1 MKAWNPGKHAH
12 NSSPSIFDTDEIS
25 IRRNLLPVPVII
37 SSSLPTVCCMQYK
50 VWTHLYLVFSLWCV
64 DEYRLQLCSEGVIEC
79 LLPRDHTPVEGLLV
93 LRHSRSG
100 SYQMWTAGISL
111 FWWRIYTLGGLEK
124 TKCNYSSDHI
134 GTRLMILCFLQSLS
148 TFSTALECFDQVY

>member
-1 MKAWNPGKHAH
+1 M
-12 NSSPSIFDTDEIS
+12 
-25 IRRNLLPVPVII
+25 
-37 SSSLPTVCCMQYK
+37 
-50 VWTHLYLVFSLWCV
+50 FSLWCV

-111 FWWRIYTLGGLEK
+111 FWWRIYTLAGLEK

-148 TFSTALECFDQVY
+148 TFSTALECFDLCLKCVFSGRHEQPSWTFRSFLMLMAGYLSATTSSLLALHWISSPQTLQMFCISL